1 MKIFSYIRNILYK
14 MGFNAKNVVVKGEQ
28 TSTAGVDLNKQEI
41 EFLLLTI
48 KNGMFKGE
56 NVELLYNLTLKLQ
69 KGFIALK

>member
-1 MKIFSYIRNILYK
+1 

-28 TSTAGVDLNKQEI
+28 SSITGVDLNKQEI

-69 KGFIALK
+69 KGFISLNK

>member
-1 MKIFSYIRNILYK
+1 

-28 TSTAGVDLNKQEI
+28 SPITGIDLNKREI

-56 NVELLYNLTLKLQ
+56 NVELLYNLALKLQ
-69 KGFIALK
+69 KGFISLNK